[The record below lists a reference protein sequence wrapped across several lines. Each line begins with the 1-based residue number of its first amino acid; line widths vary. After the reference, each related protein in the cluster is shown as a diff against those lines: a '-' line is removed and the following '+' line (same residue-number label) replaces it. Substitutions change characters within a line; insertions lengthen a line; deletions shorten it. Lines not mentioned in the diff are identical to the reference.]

1 MHASV
6 HYRIQRPTQFRA
18 LDERLG
24 MTEGTVP
31 IGKNRLLE
39 SLDKSTRDALFPDLK
54 PVHLPIKQY
63 VYEPGKRITKVY
75 FPIDGVVSILAP
87 TEVGPS
93 IEVATIGNEGM
104 AGLPLFLGTNR
115 SPGSC
120 FSQVPGAA
128 FEMKAD
134 DFLKAVKTNG
144 TFTELL
150 HLYTQALMVQISQG
164 TACNRAHS
172 IEQRCARWLLL
183 THDRVR
189 KNEFLLTQEF
199 LGQMLGVRRA
209 SVGGVTA
216 GFQQRGYIRYSR
228 GMISSTNRKGLESA
242 SCICYS
248 IIRKEY
254 DRLLKD

>member
-1 MHASV
+1 MA
-6 HYRIQRPTQFRA
+6 
-18 LDERLG
+18 
-24 MTEGTVP
+24 EGTTQ

-39 SLDKSTRDALFPDLK
+39 SLKKSTREALLSEMKFVNLT
-54 PVHLPIKQY
+54 VKQS
-63 VYEPGKRITKVY
+63 VYEPGKRISKVY

-104 AGLPLFLGTNR
+104 AGLPLFLGTDR

-120 FSQVPGAA
+120 FSQVPGGALEMHAEA
-128 FEMKAD
+128 FQKAI
-134 DFLKAVKTNG
+134 KKNG
-144 TFTELL
+144 ELTELL
-150 HLYTQALMVQISQG
+150 HLYTQALMTQISQG

-189 KNEFLLTQEF
+189 KDEFLLTQEF

-209 SVGGVTA
+209 SVGSVTA
-216 GFQQRGYIRYSR
+216 EFQRRSYIRYSR
-228 GMISSTNRKGLESA
+228 GRIRIMNRKELESS

-254 DRLLKD
+254 DRLLKG